1 MLRLVVR
8 FGLWLAAGLLALG
21 LVVSPAQASGEPAS
35 VWSEADYAAVALASF
50 RQDPRFLA
58 RIDLAAIDYP
68 LLDAAVFFATNEIR
82 VKQGLKPL
90 AWSPALEQAA
100 LGHARRMAEKNF
112 FNHTDPYDR
121 SRASK
126 EDRGHLA
133 GIANPHL
140 AENIAE
146 TFGLVY
152 AAGKSIFPRGNGEFS
167 YRDNGPLI
175 PPHTYLSF
183 ADSVLDMWMHSSG
196 HRANIL
202 STNGLELGCGARLY
216 ANRSFYEMPMFKAV
230 QNFQW
235 FEKTKMKSDGE

>member
-152 AAGKSIFPRGNGEFS
+152 AA
-167 YRDNGPLI
+167 LI